1 MADINRN
8 YETTFILDSILED
21 DKVDTIVG
29 KYTNFLTKNGSEIVK
44 TEKWGR
50 RKFAYS
56 IKKRQTGHYV
66 TIEFKGT
73 PDIVAKLE
81 RTYHLDDNILRF
93 LNIAF
98 DKKTLAERNAY
109 FQKKEEAARERE
121 AAAKEEERS
130 AVTTETPAEGGE
142 GISTKEA

>member
-1 MADINRN
+1 MAENKRY

-21 DKVDTIVG
+21 DKVDIILN
-29 KYTNFLTKNGSEIVK
+29 KYTDFIKKNSGEIVK

-50 RKFAYS
+50 RKFAYP

-66 TIEFKGT
+66 TVEFT
-73 PDIVAKLE
+73 SDSDIIAKLE

-109 FQKKEEAARERE
+109 FTKKEEVARERE
-121 AAAKEEERS
+121 AAAKEEEQS
-130 AVTTETPAEGGE
+130 AVTTEEATPDAVG
-142 GISTKEA
+142 KEA

>member
-1 MADINRN
+1 MTDINRN

-21 DKVDTIVG
+21 DKVDAIVA
-29 KYTNFLTKNGSEIVK
+29 KYTNFMTKNGSEVVK

-73 PDIVAKLE
+73 GDIVGKLE
-81 RTYHLDDNILRF
+81 RAYHLDDNILRF

-98 DKKTLAERNAY
+98 DKKTLAEKNEY
-109 FQKKEEAARERE
+109 FQKKEETARERE
-121 AAAKEEERS
+121 AAAKEEAQS
-130 AVTTETPAEGGE
+130 AASVTTETQV
-142 GISTKEA
+142 EAKKVE